1 MLRGARGELIRQP
14 WFQSIRRENAD
25 TFVFV
30 TFGVALVITLA
41 LQFGISSITMTTV
54 VFAILVRYPMWIAVG
69 FFYIA
74 LGTKLAHHFLLW
86 GNLLGGRPDW
96 TVRRLGISSGH
107 RSGGENLEQ
116 LLGVQVAPM
125 GMLIFWL
132 VFNVA
137 MAALFGYVG
146 VMVYRGMKRLGSW

>member
-1 MLRGARGELIRQP
+1 
-14 WFQSIRRENAD
+14 
-25 TFVFV
+25 
-30 TFGVALVITLA
+30 
-41 LQFGISSITMTTV
+41 MTTV
-54 VFAILVRYPMWIAVG
+54 VFANLAVRYPMWIAVA

-96 TVRRLGISSGH
+96 ALRRLGFSSGH
-107 RSGGENLEQ
+107 RFGGQNLEQ

-137 MAALFGYVG
+137 IAALFGYVG
-146 VMVYRGMKRLGSW
+146 SVPRHEAAGARGNAWCIGRERVFGVTRARFRSATAPLSYCVPTTWIQADEC